1 MKDIDFLP
9 STYRELH
16 RQRRATM
23 VRLVLLLSVAGTII
37 AAALTQ
43 HAERRRVMSR
53 LADMQLLHKEA
64 TVRQAMLT
72 DLQSKLEQAN
82 ATAAMLTFLR
92 HPWPKSQILTEVLS
106 PLPEAITLERIEFV
120 PVILQ
125 TDSSAQMAI
134 APPNPEAAADAP
146 PKLPAV
152 DDLDTLRKQ
161 AESTVQEI
169 RIWGLTSDHAA
180 LHAYLMALGESKLLL
195 NPQLES
201 VDGVQGED
209 ETAIRFTAHVTV
221 RPSHGVNPPAP
232 AENSA
237 APAVARRN

>member
-23 VRLVLLLSVAGTII
+23 VRLLLLLSVAGTII

-43 HAERRRVMSR
+43 HAERRRVMAR

-82 ATAAMLTFLR
+82 ATAGMLTFLR
-92 HPWPKSQILTEVLS
+92 HPWPKSQMLTEVLS

-120 PVILQ
+120 PVTVQ
-125 TDSSAQMAI
+125 ANPTGQMAV
-134 APPNPEAAADAP
+134 APPNPQAAEAP
-146 PKLPAV
+146 QKLPAIE
-152 DDLDTLRKQ
+152 DLETLRKQ

-169 RIWGLTSDHAA
+169 RIWGQTSDHAA
-180 LHAYLMALGESKLLL
+180 LHSYLTALGASKLLL

-221 RPSHGVNPPAP
+221 RPSHGVEPDAP
-232 AENSA
+232 AESPAN
-237 APAVARRN
+237 PAVARRN

>member
-23 VRLVLLLSVAGTII
+23 VRLLLLLSVAGTIM

-43 HAERRRVMSR
+43 HADRRRVMSR

-64 TVRQAMLT
+64 TARQAMLT

-92 HPWPKSQILTEVLS
+92 HPWPKSQMLTEVLS
-106 PLPEAITLERIEFV
+106 PLPEAITLERIECV
-120 PVILQ
+120 PVTLQ
-125 TDSSAQMAI
+125 TDQTAL
-134 APPNPEAAADAP
+134 APPSPQADAP
-146 PKLPAV
+146 PMLPAIE
-152 DDLDTLRKQ
+152 DLETLRKR
-161 AESTVQEI
+161 AESEVQEI
-169 RIWGLTSDHAA
+169 RIWGQTSDHAA
-180 LHAYLMALGESKLLL
+180 LHTYLTALGESKLLL

-201 VDGVQGED
+201 VDSVHGED

-221 RPSHGVNPPAP
+221 RPSHGIKPPAP
-232 AENSA
+232 AEGSA
-237 APAVARRN
+237 APAIASRN